1 MLDRHHC
8 LTYPMFVRSLS
19 PSERR
24 VGWRATAAERPFP
37 IHVPATATERR
48 AVCIAMVLMI
58 PRAAAALARGYLN
71 RRAGSLVPGAGFS
84 VPHVM
89 RTRCGLLDVDSFG
102 HMNNAAYF
110 THCELAR
117 WQLIA
122 EVGALTV
129 MQRERLIFLVGSTV
143 TRFRREVQPF
153 QPFEVHT
160 QMLGWDERSM
170 VYEHNIKLSADSPPL
185 SQTLCRA
192 VIKSKGKLVSPE
204 DFFAAMGLPPE
215 LVESRRG
222 TMEGN
227 ETVAAFAA
235 LDAAQKA
242 SAAAA

>member
-1 MLDRHHC
+1 MVCLPHARDRS
-8 LTYPMFVRSLS
+8 FVITLWNAVLVGG
-19 PSERR
+19 RR
-24 VGWRATAAERPFP
+24 RPRP
-37 IHVPATATERR
+37 DIHVPATATERR

-204 DFFAAMGLPPE
+204 DFFAAMGLPSE
-215 LVESRRG
+215 LIESRRG

>member
-1 MLDRHHC
+1 M
-8 LTYPMFVRSLS
+8 
-19 PSERR
+19 
-24 VGWRATAAERPFP
+24 
-37 IHVPATATERR
+37 
-48 AVCIAMVLMI
+48 
-58 PRAAAALARGYLN
+58 ARGYLN

-204 DFFAAMGLPPE
+204 DFFAAMGLPSE
-215 LVESRRG
+215 LIESRRG

>member
-1 MLDRHHC
+1 
-8 LTYPMFVRSLS
+8 
-19 PSERR
+19 
-24 VGWRATAAERPFP
+24 
-37 IHVPATATERR
+37 
-48 AVCIAMVLMI
+48 
-58 PRAAAALARGYLN
+58 
-71 RRAGSLVPGAGFS
+71 
-84 VPHVM
+84 
-89 RTRCGLLDVDSFG
+89 
-102 HMNNAAYF
+102 
-110 THCELAR
+110 
-117 WQLIA
+117 
-122 EVGALTV
+122 

-204 DFFAAMGLPPE
+204 DFFAAMGLPSE
-215 LVESRRG
+215 LIESRRG